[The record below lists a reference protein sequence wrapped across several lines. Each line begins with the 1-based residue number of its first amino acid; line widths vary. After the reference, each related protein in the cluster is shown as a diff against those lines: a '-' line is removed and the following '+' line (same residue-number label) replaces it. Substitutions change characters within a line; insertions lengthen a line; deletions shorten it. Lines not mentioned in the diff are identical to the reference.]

1 VNIRSIR
8 FRMTAWY
15 AGLLVCSLV
24 LFGAAVYLG
33 LARYLERTLR
43 ASLSE
48 EARAVTE
55 EIRERVTEKRLPT
68 IVNYLNEKFAPQLDN
83 RFIRLKRADGQTLYI
98 SQPSPDGMIDPALVP
113 SLPRQSDQEYG
124 SEAFL
129 PNGKRVLIQVAPVT
143 TPDGKFVVEV
153 GSLYQPIEA
162 ALKGLSLTFAL
173 GLPVMVAVA
182 IGGGYFLM
190 RRALSQVD
198 EITIQAEH
206 ISSRNLSERLPVLE
220 TGDELERLTLALNRM
235 MGRLEDAFQHIN
247 RFSAD
252 VSHELRTPLTILR
265 GELEAA
271 VQHERL
277 TPEFMD
283 LIGSALEETERL
295 RTIVDQL
302 LAISRLDAGDVHMQM
317 VQLDLGQLATSTTEQ
332 MRLLADEKSIT
343 FGFDSGAGVE
353 VEGDPS
359 RLKQLVVNL
368 LDNAIRYTGEG
379 GRISVSTVRQG
390 SWAILAVA
398 DNGAGIPPEA
408 LPHVFERFYRADKA
422 RTRYSGGSGL
432 GLSIVK
438 AICTAHRGDIEISST
453 EGIGTRVTVRLPLST
468 AIHGNNGEPKGRALE
483 ISSYPSSR
491 LSPLG

>member
-1 VNIRSIR
+1 MRSIR

-15 AGLLVCSLV
+15 AGLLVCLLV

-33 LARYLERTLR
+33 LGSYLERTLR

-48 EARAVTE
+48 EARAVSE
-55 EIRERVTEKRLPT
+55 EIGERVTEKRLPT
-68 IVNYLNEKFAPQLDN
+68 IVNYLNEHFAPQLDN
-83 RFIRLKRADGQTLYI
+83 RFICVTRADGQVLYL
-98 SQPSPDGMIDPALVP
+98 SKRSPDGLMDPALVP
-113 SLPRQSDQEYG
+113 NPPQPPDQQNA

-129 PNGKRVLIQVAPVT
+129 SNGQRVLIQIVPLT
-143 TPDGKFVVEV
+143 TAEGKFLVEV
-153 GSLYQPIEA
+153 GSLYGPIEQV
-162 ALKGLSLTFAL
+162 LKGLWLTFAL

-182 IGGGYFLM
+182 VAGGYFLM
-190 RRALSQVD
+190 RRVLAQVD

-235 MGRLEDAFQHIN
+235 MGRLEDAFQHIS

-271 VQHERL
+271 VQNERL
-277 TPEFMD
+277 APEFLD

-295 RTIVDQL
+295 RTIVEQL
-302 LAISRLDAGDVHMQM
+302 LATSRLDAGDVHMQM
-317 VQLDLGQLATSTTEQ
+317 ARLDLGQLATSTAEQ
-332 MRLLADEKSIT
+332 MRLLAEEKSIT

-359 RLKQLVVNL
+359 RLQQLVVNL

-379 GRISVSTVRQG
+379 GRISVSTTRHG
-390 SWAILAVA
+390 EWAILAVA
-398 DNGAGIPPEA
+398 DSGAGIPPES
-408 LPHVFERFYRADKA
+408 LPYVFERFYRADKA

-438 AICTAHRGDIEISST
+438 AICTAHHGEIDISST
-453 EGIGTRVTVRLPLST
+453 EGIGTRVTVLLPLS
-468 AIHGNNGEPKGRALE
+468 NNAQANSDGRESKGRPHLH
-483 ISSYPSSR
+483 
-491 LSPLG
+491 SPLEVSKY